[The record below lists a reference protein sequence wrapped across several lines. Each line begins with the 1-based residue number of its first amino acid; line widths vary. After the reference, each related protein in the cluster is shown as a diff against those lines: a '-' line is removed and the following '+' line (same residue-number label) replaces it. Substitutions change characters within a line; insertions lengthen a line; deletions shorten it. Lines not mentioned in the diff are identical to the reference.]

1 MPDIH
6 KNFSTISLR
15 PSATISEALRL
26 MADNRPGETRLH
38 GGIVLVIDDKRR
50 LLGITTDGDLRR
62 ALAYGKTTES
72 LVGEVM
78 NKKAFFIEGP
88 RSSSE
93 ILSAATQKIRE
104 EGWLKGHLDKIII
117 VDKENRVID
126 LVSFFDLWQASDVR
140 FKQIGVVGLG
150 YVGLTL
156 GLTLADI
163 GFTVRG
169 TDTNPRVAETIK
181 KKKSPFFEEGIDAL
195 LKDHVG
201 TRFAVVPDFKGK
213 NNCDVYFIAVGTPLD
228 KKNLPSLAYIK
239 KAAENLG
246 NVLKQGDTVIL
257 RSTVPL
263 GTTRDVVAPILEKKS
278 GLRAG
283 EEFFVA
289 FAPER
294 TIEGK
299 ALQELRTLPQV
310 VGGFNR
316 AGANIAANI
325 FSLMTDTVFLVDTLE
340 EAEIVKLINNTYRDV
355 TFAFANET
363 ARICRRWGI
372 DTNKVIHAANA
383 GYARSAVPKPSPG
396 VGGYCLEKD
405 PFIFIETANRKGYF
419 PELFHQARK
428 VNKEIVKELAGDIAQ
443 FLSSKGRAQKN
454 EKIFILGFAFKGIPP
469 TSDMRGSPTISL
481 VKELQKIGHKNI
493 FGFDPLVMK
502 DEISSLGVRTVR
514 TLKEGFKDARAV
526 IIMHNHPA
534 LGTLRIR
541 ELLVLTKKES
551 IFFDTWALYGRD
563 EVAKVPGVQYKRL

>member
-1 MPDIH
+1 MNKD
-6 KNFSTISLR
+6 FSTISLS
-15 PSATISEALRL
+15 PSATIGDALRL

-38 GGIVLVIDDKRR
+38 GGIVLITDDKRH

-62 ALAYGKTTES
+62 ALAYSKTTES

-78 NKKAFFIEGP
+78 NTRAFCIEGP

-93 ILSAATQKIRE
+93 ILSVAAQKIRE

-117 VDKENRVID
+117 IDKEKRVID

-163 GFTVRG
+163 GFVVRG
-169 TDTNPRVAETIK
+169 MDTDPRVTETIK
-181 KKKSPFFEEGIDAL
+181 KKKSPFFDEGINAL

-201 TRFAVVPDFKGK
+201 TRFSVAPDFKNK

-239 KAAENLG
+239 KAAEYLG
-246 NVLKQGDTVIL
+246 TVLKQGDTVIL

-283 EEFFVA
+283 EEFFIA

-316 AGANIAANI
+316 ASANIVANI
-325 FSLMTDTVFLVDTLE
+325 FNFINHTIFLLYTL
-340 EAEIVKLINNTYRDV
+340 
-355 TFAFANET
+355 
-363 ARICRRWGI
+363 
-372 DTNKVIHAANA
+372 
-383 GYARSAVPKPSPG
+383 S
-396 VGGYCLEKD
+396 
-405 PFIFIETANRKGYF
+405 
-419 PELFHQARK
+419 
-428 VNKEIVKELAGDIAQ
+428 
-443 FLSSKGRAQKN
+443 
-454 EKIFILGFAFKGIPP
+454 
-469 TSDMRGSPTISL
+469 
-481 VKELQKIGHKNI
+481 
-493 FGFDPLVMK
+493 
-502 DEISSLGVRTVR
+502 
-514 TLKEGFKDARAV
+514 
-526 IIMHNHPA
+526 
-534 LGTLRIR
+534 
-541 ELLVLTKKES
+541 
-551 IFFDTWALYGRD
+551 
-563 EVAKVPGVQYKRL
+563 